1 MQPEV
6 TFHLNANKP
15 AQEEKRFNSSQTQ
28 DRRADCREGG
38 RVCLLLEAVLAR
50 VKPNWTQIIWSTI
63 QRGGRVGGWEG
74 RADKTNP
81 KKLLAAE

>member
-1 MQPEV
+1 M

-15 AQEEKRFNSSQTQ
+15 TQAENRFNSSQTQ
-28 DRRADCREGG
+28 GKRADCKEGG
-38 RVCLLLEAVLAR
+38 RVCLLLDAVLAR
-50 VKPNWTQIIWSTI
+50 VKPNWTQIIWSSN

-74 RADKTNP
+74 RADKMNP

>member
-1 MQPEV
+1 M
-6 TFHLNANKP
+6 LANP
-15 AQEEKRFNSSQTQ
+15 LRQKRGLTALKHKTG
-28 DRRADCREGG
+28 RADCREAG